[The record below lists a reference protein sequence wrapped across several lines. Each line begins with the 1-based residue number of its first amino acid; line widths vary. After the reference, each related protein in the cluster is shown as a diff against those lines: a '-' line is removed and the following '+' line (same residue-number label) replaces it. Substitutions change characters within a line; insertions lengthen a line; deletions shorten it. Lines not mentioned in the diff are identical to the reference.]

1 MLIHSDPR
9 QPYWALYSCP
19 QPRGGGVGGG
29 TSNPGQPKHVS
40 FSMYKEFLC
49 VAETESKNFIV
60 IKDVADKYTKNSFL
74 PTLTKF
80 LVDLI

>member
-1 MLIHSDPR
+1 MLIHMDPR

-19 QPRGGGVGGG
+19 QLQGGGGG

>member
-1 MLIHSDPR
+1 
-9 QPYWALYSCP
+9 
-19 QPRGGGVGGG
+19 
-29 TSNPGQPKHVS
+29 
-40 FSMYKEFLC
+40 MYKEVLC
-49 VAETESKNFIV
+49 VAEIESKNFIV